1 MPWRKYPMLM
11 LAGLGTLVIA
21 TLTPAAGPAGAQ
33 GWRERPWWED
43 EPRFWR
49 PRPRVE
55 RDYNDDYYSDP
66 DQDQNRPARRWR
78 REDRGWTRVEP
89 ERWNRDEEPRDVPRR
104 ARPRDD
110 EDAGR
115 QRASTPPWQEEPEE
129 NTKAVGMDGG
139 TRPYIAP
146 RAPQVV
152 AFAAGSTYK
161 TGSIIIDTSA
171 RKLYFVRNP
180 MSAFVYPIGV
190 GRDGFSWTGKQT
202 VSRIADWPD
211 WYPPAEMRQRK
222 PELPERMLGGLR
234 NPLGAKAIY
243 LGNSLY
249 RIHGTND
256 PKSIGKAESSGCFR
270 MMNEH
275 VLHLATLVSVGTEV
289 TVVRSLRDP
298 FPQRTV
304 QAKPKPAPAPVRA
317 TPRSASDP
325 RVRWSADPDPSYAEP
340 DDYSVR

>member
-1 MPWRKYPMLM
+1 MPWRKYPIIA
-11 LAGLGTLVIA
+11 LAGLGTLLIA
-21 TLTPAAGPAGAQ
+21 ALTSAADPAGAQ
-33 GWRERPWWED
+33 GWRDRPWWED

-55 RDYNDDYYSDP
+55 REYNDDYYSDP
-66 DQDQNRPARRWR
+66 YQDRRAAPDRRWR

-89 ERWNRDEEPRDVPRR
+89 ERWQQDDEPRGVPRR
-104 ARPRDD
+104 VRPRDD
-110 EDAGR
+110 DEDRDGA
-115 QRASTPPWQEEPEE
+115 TPPAWQEEPEE
-129 NTKAVGMDGG
+129 NTKAVGVESGG
-139 TRPYIAP
+139 RPYIAP
-146 RAPQVV
+146 RAPPVV

-161 TGSIIIDTSA
+161 AGNIVIDTGA
-171 RKLYFVRNP
+171 RKLYFVRNS
-180 MSAFVYPIGV
+180 MSAFAYPIGV

-202 VSRIADWPD
+202 VSRMADWPD
-211 WYPPAEMRQRK
+211 WYPPAEMRKRK
-222 PELPERMLGGLR
+222 PELPERMLGGVR

-275 VLHLATLVSVGTEV
+275 VLHLATLVNVGTEV

-304 QAKPKPAPAPVRA
+304 QAKPKPPAPRA
-317 TPRSASDP
+317 APRTAQDP
-325 RVRWSADPDPSYAEP
+325 RVRWSADPDPGYAEP
-340 DDYSVR
+340 YDYNTR